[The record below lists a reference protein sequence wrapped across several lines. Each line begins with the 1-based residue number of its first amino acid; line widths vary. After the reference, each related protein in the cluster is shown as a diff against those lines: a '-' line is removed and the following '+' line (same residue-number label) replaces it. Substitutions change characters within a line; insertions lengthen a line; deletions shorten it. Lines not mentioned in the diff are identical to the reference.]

1 VGTVTIGIPS
11 YNEGAKIISLIRLL
25 GEHALN
31 HKAQILEIIV
41 CDHSSDSTPEILSTF
56 IRQNPSL
63 KIRLIHEAERR
74 GAACAWNAIFSE
86 ASGDIVVLFD
96 ADVSPDDSCLSE
108 LASGINEE
116 IGLCASNP
124 VCLNQYSTVARAAS
138 FISNWLGAIRKK
150 RTSQYTVMGRSLS
163 IRSDLAKAISI
174 PKETIAID
182 LYLQCKVIELGY
194 GILYREKARV
204 YFRPPTTLQ
213 DFASQVLRSMNGHRQ
228 IDSELKRLEIN
239 ASLWSI
245 LEATVQTARA
255 YPVNALCTLLC
266 FCLLPYYRTR
276 LDGISSYKWAI
287 ATSTKVSEELNY
299 DQ

>member
-1 VGTVTIGIPS
+1 LRTVTIGIPS
-11 YNEGAKIISLIRLL
+11 YNEGTKIISLIRSLYQDSRL
-25 GEHALN
+25 Y
-31 HKAQILEIIV
+31 KSQISEIIV

-56 IRQNPSL
+56 ISQNPSL
-63 KIRLIHEAERR
+63 KIRLIHEDERR

-86 ASGDIVVLFD
+86 ASGDVIVLFD

-124 VCLNQYSTVARAAS
+124 ICFSLKSISARATS

-150 RTSQYTVMGRSLS
+150 RISQYTVMGRSLS
-163 IRSDLAKAISI
+163 IRSDLARAIAI

-182 LYLQCKVIELGY
+182 LYLQCKVIELGH
-194 GILYREKARV
+194 GIVYREKARV

-213 DFASQVLRSMNGHRQ
+213 DFASQVLRSKNGHKQ
-228 IDSELKRLEIN
+228 IDSEIKRLEIN

-245 LEATVQTARA
+245 IVAAVQTARA
-255 YPVNALCTLLC
+255 YPLNALCTLFC

-276 LDGISSYKWAI
+276 LHGINSYKWAI
-287 ATSTKVSEELNY
+287 ATSTKDSEELNY
-299 DQ
+299 EQ